1 MRRTLLLVFALL
13 LALSVPSEGQTLT
26 NREKR
31 HINDRLL
38 ALIHEYERTA
48 DLFDEDEQYV
58 FCSLFTN
65 EQMPVTCDIIGFPGY
80 LEDMP
85 VSDYVDAIKSEAL
98 TFMVEVKDVVKG
110 EMKPMGNGYEIPVQ
124 FRKSIS
130 YIDRNEYMFS
140 TEQYYQTDLIMNM
153 TVSYDMDTDL
163 CVITGLEAKIESERE
178 FPRGRFYIVNKSD
191 LYDVEQKY
199 HKYIDGLK
207 VGSSTITYN
216 EFDQAY
222 LSPGELTTGDLD
234 VRVFPDTLKR
244 GFNYDVVRFGFDVR
258 KTRLKLHAAVAP
270 FGAYNVQAPTYLTSK
285 TNAFEA
291 GLDIG
296 FTWSAG
302 KASKMGFYF
311 GAGVSM
317 SYIGLSMEPEKPISY
332 DYTTSVLDP
341 GCGLFKDMKIGYEIL
356 SAQEQMKFTDI
367 YVPVYFE
374 VEHRAGRHMMIS
386 WNFGV
391 KGYYNMNVSP
401 SYTVNG
407 RVQIDNKAFE
417 SFEIKDGPFISP
429 LSYSRNPF
437 DVSVCGNLGFDINLF
452 KQRAYFSVKAGYEY
466 GLKDSYSN
474 QGLAYYDVSKKIYP
488 VVYDPAGR
496 QRNVAFHSLI
506 TDLKFRRQAVWLQA
520 GFKFKI

>member
-1 MRRTLLLVFALL
+1 MVFTLMMS
-13 LALSVPSEGQTLT
+13 LSVSSMAQTLT

-38 ALIHEYERTA
+38 ALIHEYEMTS
-48 DLFDEDEQYV
+48 DLFDYDEEHI
-58 FCSLFTN
+58 FLSLFVN
-65 EQMPVTCDIIGFPGY
+65 DQIPVTCDVIGFPGY
-80 LEDMP
+80 LDHMP
-85 VSDYVDAIKSEAL
+85 VSEYVAAIKSEAL
-98 TFMVEVKDVVKG
+98 TFMVKVKDVVKG
-110 EMKPMGNGYEIPVQ
+110 EMKPVGNGYEIPVQ

-130 YIDRNEYMFS
+130 YFDRNKYMFS

-153 TVSYDMDTDL
+153 TVSYDVDTDL
-163 CVITGLEAKIESERE
+163 CLITGLEAEIEAEKE
-178 FPRGRFYIVNKSD
+178 FPRGRFYVVNKSD
-191 LYDVEQKY
+191 IYDVDSKY
-199 HKYIDGLK
+199 HKYVDRLK
-207 VGSSTITYN
+207 IGNSTITYN
-216 EFDQAY
+216 ENDQAF
-222 LSPGELTTGDLD
+222 LTPGEPTAGDID
-234 VRVFPDTLKR
+234 VTVVPDTLKS

-317 SYIGLSMEPEKPISY
+317 SYIGLSLEIDKPISY
-332 DYTTSVLDP
+332 GYTTSVLDP
-341 GCGLFKDMKIGYEIL
+341 GCGLFKDMDIIYEIL
-356 SAQEQMKFTDI
+356 SAQEQMKYTDI

-437 DVSVCGNLGFDINLF
+437 DISVCGNLGFDINLF